1 MVSPIVLIS
10 RMTTDDS
17 YLFTPNAEEDERLF
31 KQGELLDPI
40 TRRLFVTAGIQPGWR
55 VLDLGSGAGNVSL
68 LAADLVGP
76 DGSVVGIDR
85 DPDAIERASQR
96 VHSQGRTNVE
106 FRTGDV
112 SDLEDLDEEFDAV
125 IGRLVLMYV
134 PDPAAAIRQAAGR
147 VRSGGLVCLEEADMS
162 YTWASPSMP
171 LWDQVRGWF
180 QEAMT
185 RSGARARMGHELF
198 ALFRAAG
205 LPDPE
210 MNLESKVLGG
220 TVANGH
226 SWADVVVGALPMIEK
241 LGIATRQEVGPET
254 LGERLS
260 AELVAHDGIMITG
273 PLVGAWTTKP

>member
-1 MVSPIVLIS
+1 MA
-10 RMTTDDS
+10 TDDS
-17 YLFTPNAEEDERLF
+17 YLFTRNADEDERLF
-31 KQGELLDPI
+31 TQGGLLDPI
-40 TRRLFVTAGIQPGWR
+40 TRRLLITAGIQPGWR
-55 VLDLGSGAGNVSL
+55 VLDLGSGAGNLSL
-68 LAADLVGP
+68 LAADLVGQ
-76 DGSVVGIDR
+76 DGSVVGVDR
-85 DPDAIERASQR
+85 DPDAVERANR
-96 VHSQGRTNVE
+96 RAVSQGRTNIA

-112 SDLEDLDEEFDAV
+112 SDLGGLGEDFDAV

-134 PDPAAAIRQAAGR
+134 PDPAAAIRQAADR
-147 VRSGGLVCLEEADMS
+147 VRSGGLICLQEADMS

-180 QEAMT
+180 QDAMT
-185 RSGARARMGHELF
+185 RSGVRARMGHELF
-198 ALFRAAG
+198 ALFRSAG

-220 TVANGH
+220 TVADGH

-241 LGIATRQEVGPET
+241 LGIATREEVGPET